1 MFSCCADA
9 VAGIRTVTRHKM
21 ASAFL
26 AGTLYQFKW
35 SIRSRVLLTLIPRVV
50 YTPMRDSSAPRGY
63 MTGTAGMARQAGL
76 RPAQC
81 RGDALPF
88 PDRSA
93 FRTYLVQFGIVVTL
107 SGLAPGLLGA
117 QSVRLTVPEENFRK
131 EPLVS
136 SGNRLATVLEGA
148 VLDVVGRQ
156 GRWHE
161 AALTGW
167 IWRPSVSADQRDGFD
182 LVVSKPGGENLREAA
197 DAQSRRV
204 AILERGMLLDSLE
217 VQGNWVR
224 VRRVAW
230 IWSGSVTETGGQV
243 VTAPPPQEV
252 DTVSATSGGNGALV
266 PAAPSSAASLPD
278 RLVIPESPVVM
289 LVSPEGDTVATLLTG
304 ADVAVVSRQGEWARV
319 RLEGWVREQSTL
331 PSDSA
336 AASDSLTA
344 ADLRA
349 NPDQYVGRRVR
360 LSVQYVSLKRAEA
373 VRTEFYEGEPF
384 ILARPADESGG
395 FVYIAVPPELLPQV
409 ESLDPLQMIEVLGR
423 VRTGR
428 SALMGVPIL
437 DLIALR

>member
-1 MFSCCADA
+1 
-9 VAGIRTVTRHKM
+9 
-21 ASAFL
+21 
-26 AGTLYQFKW
+26 
-35 SIRSRVLLTLIPRVV
+35 
-50 YTPMRDSSAPRGY
+50 
-63 MTGTAGMARQAGL
+63 
-76 RPAQC
+76 
-81 RGDALPF
+81 LPF

-93 FRTYLVQFGIVVTL
+93 FRPYLVQFGLLTML
-107 SGLAPGLLGA
+107 TGFAPALGNA
-117 QSVRLTVPEENFRK
+117 QAVRLTVPEENFRK
-131 EPLVS
+131 EPHVS

-148 VLDVVGRQ
+148 VLEVVGRQ
-156 GRWHE
+156 GRWHQ
-161 AALTGW
+161 AALAGW
-167 IWRPSVSADQRDGFD
+167 IWKPSVSADQRDGLD
-182 LVVSKPGGENLREAA
+182 LVVAKPGGENLREEP
-197 DAQSRRV
+197 DAGSRRV

-217 VQGNWVR
+217 VRGNWVR

-230 IWSGSVTETGGQV
+230 IWSGSVTETGGQTV
-243 VTAPPPQEV
+243 AAPAPQEV
-252 DTVSATSGGNGALV
+252 DPVTEDSGGDQAPV

-319 RLEGWVREQSTL
+319 RLEGWVREQSTVPL
-331 PSDSA
+331 DSA
-336 AASDSLTA
+336 AASDSLTV

-349 NPDQYVGRRVR
+349 NPEQYVGRRVR
-360 LSVQYVSLKRAEA
+360 WSVQFVSLKRAEA

-409 ESLDPLQMIEVLGR
+409 ELLDPLQIIEVLGR

>member
-1 MFSCCADA
+1 
-9 VAGIRTVTRHKM
+9 M
-21 ASAFL
+21 A
-26 AGTLYQFKW
+26 
-35 SIRSRVLLTLIPRVV
+35 
-50 YTPMRDSSAPRGY
+50 
-63 MTGTAGMARQAGL
+63 GTAGMARQAGF

-93 FRTYLVQFGIVVTL
+93 FRPYLVKF
-107 SGLAPGLLGA
+107 GLLAMLTGFAPAFGNA
-117 QSVRLTVPEENFRK
+117 QAVRLTVPEENFRK

-156 GRWHE
+156 GRWHQ
-161 AALTGW
+161 AALAGW
-167 IWRPSVSADQRDGFD
+167 IWKPSVSADQRDGLD
-182 LVVSKPGGENLREAA
+182 LVVAKPGGENLREEP
-197 DAQSRRV
+197 DAGSRRV

-217 VQGNWVR
+217 VRGNWVR

-230 IWSGSVTETGGQV
+230 IWSGSVTETGGQTV
-243 VTAPPPQEV
+243 AAPPPRREV
-252 DTVSATSGGNGALV
+252 DPVTEDSGGDQAPV
-266 PAAPSSAASLPD
+266 SAAPSSAASLPD
-278 RLVIPESPVVM
+278 RLVIPESPVMM
-289 LVSPEGDTVATLLTG
+289 LVSPEGDTVATLLSG

-319 RLEGWVREQSTL
+319 RLEGWVREQSTVPL
-331 PSDSA
+331 DSA

-349 NPDQYVGRRVR
+349 NPEQYVGRRVR
-360 LSVQYVSLKRAEA
+360 WSLQFVSLKRAEA

-409 ESLDPLQMIEVLGR
+409 ELLDPLQIIEVLGR

>member
-1 MFSCCADA
+1 
-9 VAGIRTVTRHKM
+9 
-21 ASAFL
+21 
-26 AGTLYQFKW
+26 
-35 SIRSRVLLTLIPRVV
+35 
-50 YTPMRDSSAPRGY
+50 
-63 MTGTAGMARQAGL
+63 MARQAGF

-93 FRTYLVQFGIVVTL
+93 FRPYLVQLGLLTMLAGFG
-107 SGLAPGLLGA
+107 PGLLDA

-131 EPLVS
+131 EPQVT

-148 VLDVVGRQ
+148 VLEVVGRQ

-161 AALTGW
+161 AYLAGW
-167 IWRPSVSADQRDGFD
+167 IWKPSVSSDQRNGFD
-182 LVVSKPGGENLREAA
+182 LVVSKPGGENLRENP
-197 DAQSRRV
+197 DAGSRRV

-217 VQGNWVR
+217 VRGNWVR
-224 VRRVAW
+224 VRRNAW

-243 VTAPPPQEV
+243 VATAPPRES
-252 DTVSATSGGNGALV
+252 DTVSAPPGGEQPAV
-266 PAAPSSAASLPD
+266 PSAPSSAPSLPD
-278 RLVIPESPVVM
+278 RLVVSGMPVD
-289 LVSPEGDTVATLLTG
+289 LRVSPEGDTVATLLPG
-304 ADVAVVSRQGEWARV
+304 ADMAVVSRQGEWARV
-319 RLEGWVREQSTL
+319 RVEGWVREQSTL

-349 NPDQYVGRRVR
+349 NPEQYVGRRVR
-360 LSVQYVSLKRAEA
+360 WSVQYVSLKRAEA

-409 ESLDPLQMIEVLGR
+409 ESLDPLQIIDVLGR

-437 DLIALR
+437 DLIALQ

>member
-1 MFSCCADA
+1 
-9 VAGIRTVTRHKM
+9 
-21 ASAFL
+21 
-26 AGTLYQFKW
+26 
-35 SIRSRVLLTLIPRVV
+35 
-50 YTPMRDSSAPRGY
+50 
-63 MTGTAGMARQAGL
+63 
-76 RPAQC
+76 
-81 RGDALPF
+81 
-88 PDRSA
+88 
-93 FRTYLVQFGIVVTL
+93 
-107 SGLAPGLLGA
+107 
-117 QSVRLTVPEENFRK
+117 
-131 EPLVS
+131 
-136 SGNRLATVLEGA
+136 
-148 VLDVVGRQ
+148 
-156 GRWHE
+156 
-161 AALTGW
+161 
-167 IWRPSVSADQRDGFD
+167 
-182 LVVSKPGGENLREAA
+182 
-197 DAQSRRV
+197 
-204 AILERGMLLDSLE
+204 MLLDSLE

-243 VTAPPPQEV
+243 VTSPPPQEV

-319 RLEGWVREQSTL
+319 RLEGWVREQSSL

>member
-1 MFSCCADA
+1 
-9 VAGIRTVTRHKM
+9 
-21 ASAFL
+21 
-26 AGTLYQFKW
+26 
-35 SIRSRVLLTLIPRVV
+35 
-50 YTPMRDSSAPRGY
+50 
-63 MTGTAGMARQAGL
+63 MARQAGF

-93 FRTYLVQFGIVVTL
+93 FRPHLVQFGL
-107 SGLAPGLLGA
+107 LAMFTGFAPALVNA
-117 QSVRLTVPEENFRK
+117 QAVRLTVPEENFRK

-136 SGNRLATVLEGA
+136 SGNRLATVLEGT
-148 VLDVVGRQ
+148 VLEVVGRQ
-156 GRWHE
+156 GRWRQ
-161 AALTGW
+161 AALAGW
-167 IWRPSVSADQRDGFD
+167 IWKPSVSADQRDGFD
-182 LVVSKPGGENLREAA
+182 LVVAKPGGENLREEP
-197 DAQSRRV
+197 DAGSRRV

-217 VQGNWVR
+217 ARGNWVR

-230 IWSGSVTETGGQV
+230 IWSGSVTETGGQTV
-243 VTAPPPQEV
+243 AAPPPQEV
-252 DTVSATSGGNGALV
+252 DTVSGESGGDQAPV

-278 RLVIPESPVVM
+278 RLVIPESPVM
-289 LVSPEGDTVATLLTG
+289 LLVSPEGDTVATLLAG

-319 RLEGWVREQSTL
+319 RLEGWVLEQATL

-349 NPDQYVGRRVR
+349 NPEQYIGRRVR
-360 LSVQYVSLKRAEA
+360 WSVQYVSLKRAEA

-409 ESLDPLQMIEVLGR
+409 ELLDPLQIIEVLGR

>member
-1 MFSCCADA
+1 M
-9 VAGIRTVTRHKM
+9 
-21 ASAFL
+21 
-26 AGTLYQFKW
+26 
-35 SIRSRVLLTLIPRVV
+35 
-50 YTPMRDSSAPRGY
+50 
-63 MTGTAGMARQAGL
+63 
-76 RPAQC
+76 
-81 RGDALPF
+81 PF

-93 FRTYLVQFGIVVTL
+93 FRPHLVQFGLVAALI
-107 SGLAPGLLGA
+107 GFAPGLLNA

-131 EPLVS
+131 EPQVS
-136 SGNRLATVLEGA
+136 SGNRLATVLEGT
-148 VLDVVGRQ
+148 VLEIVGRQ

-161 AALTGW
+161 AALSGW
-167 IWRPSVSADQRDGFD
+167 IWKPSVSADQRDGFD
-182 LVVSKPGGENLREAA
+182 LVVSKPGGENLREEP
-197 DAQSRRV
+197 DAGSRRV

-217 VQGNWVR
+217 TRGNWVR
-224 VRRVAW
+224 GGRIAW
-230 IWSGSVTETGGQV
+230 IWSGSVSETGGQV
-243 VTAPPPQEV
+243 AAPPPEQ
-252 DTVSATSGGNGALV
+252 
-266 PAAPSSAASLPD
+266 PAAGPGVADGDEVPTPTVPSTAGALPD
-278 RLVIPESPVVM
+278 RLVVSESPVMM
-289 LVSPEGDTVATLLTG
+289 LVSPEGDTVATLQAG

-349 NPDQYVGRRVR
+349 NPEQYVGRRVR
-360 LSVQYVSLKRAEA
+360 WSVQFVSVKRAEA

-409 ESLDPLQMIEVLGR
+409 ELLHALQIIDVLGR

>member
-1 MFSCCADA
+1 
-9 VAGIRTVTRHKM
+9 
-21 ASAFL
+21 
-26 AGTLYQFKW
+26 
-35 SIRSRVLLTLIPRVV
+35 
-50 YTPMRDSSAPRGY
+50 
-63 MTGTAGMARQAGL
+63 MARQAGF

-93 FRTYLVQFGIVVTL
+93 FRPYLVQL
-107 SGLAPGLLGA
+107 GLLAMLTGFAPGLLGA

-131 EPLVS
+131 EPRVS

-156 GRWHE
+156 GRWHQ
-161 AALTGW
+161 AALAGW
-167 IWRPSVSADQRDGFD
+167 IWKPSVATDQRDGFD
-182 LVVSKPGGENLREAA
+182 LVVSKPGGENLREAP
-197 DAQSRRV
+197 DAESRRA

-217 VQGNWVR
+217 ARGNWVR

-230 IWSGSVTETGGQV
+230 IWSGSVTETGGHA
-243 VTAPPPQEV
+243 VTDPPPV
-252 DTVSATSGGNGALV
+252 DVEPGTGVPAGDEAPV
-266 PAAPSSAASLPD
+266 PAAPSSANALPE
-278 RLVIPESPVVM
+278 RLVVSEAPVVM
-289 LVSPEGDTVATLLTG
+289 LVSPEGDTVATLKTG

-331 PSDSA
+331 PLDSA

-344 ADLRA
+344 EDLRT
-349 NPDQYVGRRVR
+349 NPEQYVGRRV
-360 LSVQYVSLKRAEA
+360 LWSVQYVSLERAEA
-373 VRTEFYEGEPF
+373 VRTDFYEGEPF
-384 ILARPADESGG
+384 ILARPADRSQG

-409 ESLDPLQMIEVLGR
+409 ESLRPLQILEVLGR

-437 DLIALR
+437 DLIALQ

>member
-1 MFSCCADA
+1 
-9 VAGIRTVTRHKM
+9 
-21 ASAFL
+21 
-26 AGTLYQFKW
+26 
-35 SIRSRVLLTLIPRVV
+35 
-50 YTPMRDSSAPRGY
+50 
-63 MTGTAGMARQAGL
+63 
-76 RPAQC
+76 
-81 RGDALPF
+81 LPF

-93 FRTYLVQFGIVVTL
+93 FRTYLAQFGLVVML
-107 SGLAPGLLGA
+107 SGLAPGLLSA

-161 AALTGW
+161 AALAGW

-182 LVVSKPGGENLREAA
+182 LVVSKPGGENLREAP

-230 IWSGSVTETGGQV
+230 VWSGSVTETGGQV

-252 DTVSATSGGNGALV
+252 DTVSAASGGNAALV

-349 NPDQYVGRRVR
+349 NPEQYVGRRVR
-360 LSVQYVSLKRAEA
+360 WSVQYVSLKRAEA

-395 FVYIAVPPELLPQV
+395 FVYIAVPPELLSQV
-409 ESLDPLQMIEVLGR
+409 ELLDPLQIVEVLGR